1 MFKEFIKYAVPA
13 VFAMF
18 ISSMYVIVD
27 GIFVG
32 QGVGA
37 LALGAV
43 NLVMPISILFF
54 GIASMFA
61 VGGGT
66 LISES
71 FGNGNI
77 KKGISIF
84 RETLLF
90 LLILSLVLSF
100 TFFIFSKQIIMFLG
114 ASDTILEL
122 GNTYLKYYVAF
133 CIPNIIGISLS
144 SFIRNDGNPKLAMIA
159 TVSGACLNIALD
171 YIFIFIFKW
180 GIKGAAIATG
190 LGQILTVLV
199 ILLHFL
205 FKKGHLSFGKSRI
218 YKENIFNF
226 IRIGFPSFFME
237 ITFSIIIF
245 CMNLAILKIGNEN
258 QMASFGIINYLT
270 TIVYMLL
277 LGLSFGVQPLFSF
290 NHGAKNYEKVSKFY
304 KFTMMAALTIN
315 LFYFII
321 LYIWGNKIIGFFTND
336 ISIINETYIGLTIFN
351 LAFFVIGINVI
362 QSGYYQAINN
372 PEKSNIISI
381 FRSIV
386 FFPVVLFI
394 SSKSLGLNGIWLSTL
409 FSEILCLITWN
420 IIFKKEVKNY
430 IKKVFLF
437 STN

>member
-1 MFKEFIKYAVPA
+1 MFKEFINYAIPS

-18 ISSMYVIVD
+18 VSSLYVIID

-32 QGVGA
+32 RGVGS

-90 LLILSLVLSF
+90 LFILSFILSG
-100 TFFIFSKQIIMFLG
+100 TFFFFSKEIITFLG
-114 ASDTILEL
+114 ASESILDL
-122 GNTYLKYYVAF
+122 ANTYLKYYVIF

-144 SFIRNDGNPKLAMIA
+144 SFIRNDNNPKLAMIA
-159 TVSGACLNIALD
+159 TVSGAALNIILD
-171 YIFIFIFKW
+171 YVFIFIFEW

-205 FKKGHLSFGKSRI
+205 LKKGHLSFGKSRLH
-218 YKENIFNF
+218 KENILNF

-237 ITFSIIIF
+237 ITFSIIVF
-245 CMNLAILKIGNEN
+245 CMNIAILKIGNEN

-290 NHGAKNYEKVSKFY
+290 NHGANNSEKVQKFY
-304 KFTMMAALTIN
+304 NFTIWSS
-315 LFYFII
+315 LFVNCIYFAITYFFGHEIIGLFTKETII
-321 LYIWGNKIIGFFTND
+321 LQ
-336 ISIINETYIGLTIFN
+336 ETYIGLFLFN
-351 LAFFVIGINVI
+351 ISFFIIGINVI
-362 QSGYYQAINN
+362 QSGYYQAIND
-372 PEKSNIISI
+372 PGKSNIIS
-381 FRSIV
+381 FLRSFV
-386 FFPVVLFI
+386 FFPITLFVL
-394 SSKSLGLNGIWLSTL
+394 SKIWGLNGIWLSTL
-409 FSEILCLITWN
+409 FSETLVFFTWKIVFN
-420 IIFKKEVKNY
+420 KNY
-430 IKKVFLF
+430 NFTFIAEK
-437 STN
+437 NN

>member
-1 MFKEFIKYAVPA
+1 MFKEFIKYAVPS

-61 VGGGT
+61 VGGGA

-84 RETLLF
+84 REIFIF
-90 LLILSLVLSF
+90 LLILSFILSLV
-100 TFFIFSKQIIMFLG
+100 FFIFSKQIVIFLG
-114 ASDTILEL
+114 ASDKILEL
-122 GNTYLKYYVAF
+122 ADIYLKYYVAF

-144 SFIRNDGNPKLAMIA
+144 SFIRNDGNPKLAMVGTIC
-159 TVSGACLNIALD
+159 GACLNIFLD

-190 LGQILTVLV
+190 LGQIFTVLV

-205 FKKGHLSFGKSRI
+205 LKKGHLSFGKSKI

-245 CMNLAILKIGNEN
+245 CMNFAILKIGNES

-270 TIVYMLL
+270 TIIYMLL
-277 LGLSFGVQPLFSF
+277 LGLSFGIQPLFSF
-290 NHGAKNYEKVSKFY
+290 NHGAKNYVKVSKFY
-304 KFTMMAALTIN
+304 KFTMLGSFSIN
-315 LFYFII
+315 LVYFII
-321 LYIWGNKIIGFFTND
+321 LYIWGNKVIGFFTND
-336 ISIINETYIGLTIFN
+336 IFLIKETYIGLIIFN
-351 LAFFVIGINVI
+351 FAFFVIGINVI
-362 QSGYYQAINN
+362 QSGYYQSINE
-372 PEKSNIISI
+372 PQKSNIISI

-386 FFPVVLFI
+386 FFPVVLLI
-394 SSKSLGLNGIWLSTL
+394 SSKYLGLNGIWLSTL
-409 FSEILCLITWN
+409 FSEILCFITWSFL
-420 IIFKKEVKNY
+420 FKKNRK
-430 IKKVFLF
+430 IKVASF
-437 STN
+437 

>member
-1 MFKEFIKYAVPA
+1 MFKEFISYAIPS

-18 ISSMYVIVD
+18 VSSLYVIID

-32 QGVGA
+32 RGVGS

-77 KKGISIF
+77 KKGTSIF

-90 LLILSLVLSF
+90 LFILSFILSG
-100 TFFIFSKQIIMFLG
+100 TFFLFSKEIITFLG
-114 ASDTILEL
+114 ASESILDL
-122 GNTYLKYYVAF
+122 ANTYLKYYVIF

-144 SFIRNDGNPKLAMIA
+144 SFIRNDNNPKLAMIA
-159 TVSGACLNIALD
+159 TVSGAALNIILD
-171 YIFIFIFKW
+171 YVFIFIFEW

-205 FKKGHLSFGKSRI
+205 LKKGHLSFGKSRLH
-218 YKENIFNF
+218 KENILNF

-237 ITFSIIIF
+237 ITFSIIVF
-245 CMNLAILKIGNEN
+245 CMNIAILKIGNEN

-290 NHGAKNYEKVSKFY
+290 NHGANNSEKVQKFY
-304 KFTMMAALTIN
+304 NFTIWSS
-315 LFYFII
+315 LFVNCIYFVITYFFGHEIIGLFSKETII
-321 LYIWGNKIIGFFTND
+321 LQ
-336 ISIINETYIGLTIFN
+336 ETYIGLFLFN
-351 LAFFVIGINVI
+351 ISFFIIGINVI
-362 QSGYYQAINN
+362 QSGYYQAIND
-372 PEKSNIISI
+372 PGKSNIIS
-381 FRSIV
+381 FLRSFV
-386 FFPVVLFI
+386 FFPITLFVL
-394 SSKSLGLNGIWLSTL
+394 SKIWGLNGIWLSTL
-409 FSEILCLITWN
+409 FSETLVFFTWKIVFN
-420 IIFKKEVKNY
+420 KNY
-430 IKKVFLF
+430 NFTFIAEK
-437 STN
+437 NN

>member
-90 LLILSLVLSF
+90 LLILSLILSF

-226 IRIGFPSFFME
+226 VRIGFPSFFME

-290 NHGAKNYEKVSKFY
+290 NHGAKNHEKVSKFY
-304 KFTMMAALTIN
+304 KFTMMAAFSIN

-321 LYIWGNKIIGFFTND
+321 LYVWGNKIIGFFTND
-336 ISIINETYIGLTIFN
+336 IFIINETYIGLTIFN
-351 LAFFVIGINVI
+351 LAFFVIGVNVI
-362 QSGYYQAINN
+362 QSGYYQAINT

-386 FFPVVLFI
+386 FFPIVLFI
-394 SSKSLGLNGIWLSTL
+394 SSKSLGLKGVWLSTL
-409 FSEILCLITWN
+409 FSEILCLVAWN
-420 IIFKKEVKNY
+420 LLLRKDLKIY
-430 IKKVFLF
+430 LKKVFLF

>member
-1 MFKEFIKYAVPA
+1 MFKEFISYAIPS

-18 ISSMYVIVD
+18 VSSLYVIID

-32 QGVGA
+32 RGVGS

-90 LLILSLVLSF
+90 LFILSFILSG
-100 TFFIFSKQIIMFLG
+100 TFFLFSKEIITFLG
-114 ASDTILEL
+114 ASESILDL
-122 GNTYLKYYVAF
+122 ANTYLKYYVIF

-144 SFIRNDGNPKLAMIA
+144 SFIRNDNNPKLAMIA
-159 TVSGACLNIALD
+159 TVSGAALNIILD
-171 YIFIFIFKW
+171 YVFIFIFEW

-205 FKKGHLSFGKSRI
+205 LKKGHLSFGKSRLH
-218 YKENIFNF
+218 KENILNF

-237 ITFSIIIF
+237 ITFSII
-245 CMNLAILKIGNEN
+245 
-258 QMASFGIINYLT
+258 
-270 TIVYMLL
+270 V
-277 LGLSFGVQPLFSF
+277 
-290 NHGAKNYEKVSKFY
+290 
-304 KFTMMAALTIN
+304 
-315 LFYFII
+315 
-321 LYIWGNKIIGFFTND
+321 
-336 ISIINETYIGLTIFN
+336 
-351 LAFFVIGINVI
+351 
-362 QSGYYQAINN
+362 
-372 PEKSNIISI
+372 
-381 FRSIV
+381 
-386 FFPVVLFI
+386 
-394 SSKSLGLNGIWLSTL
+394 
-409 FSEILCLITWN
+409 
-420 IIFKKEVKNY
+420 
-430 IKKVFLF
+430 
-437 STN
+437 

>member
-277 LGLSFGVQPLFSF
+277 LGLS
-290 NHGAKNYEKVSKFY
+290 
-304 KFTMMAALTIN
+304 
-315 LFYFII
+315 
-321 LYIWGNKIIGFFTND
+321 
-336 ISIINETYIGLTIFN
+336 
-351 LAFFVIGINVI
+351 
-362 QSGYYQAINN
+362 
-372 PEKSNIISI
+372 
-381 FRSIV
+381 
-386 FFPVVLFI
+386 
-394 SSKSLGLNGIWLSTL
+394 
-409 FSEILCLITWN
+409 
-420 IIFKKEVKNY
+420 
-430 IKKVFLF
+430 
-437 STN
+437 

>member
-1 MFKEFIKYAVPA
+1 MFKEFISYAIPS

-18 ISSMYVIVD
+18 VSSLYVIID

-32 QGVGA
+32 RGVGS

-90 LLILSLVLSF
+90 LFILSFILSG
-100 TFFIFSKQIIMFLG
+100 TFFLFSKEIITFLG
-114 ASDTILEL
+114 ASESILDL
-122 GNTYLKYYVAF
+122 ANTYLKYYVIF

-144 SFIRNDGNPKLAMIA
+144 SFIRNDNNPKLAMIA
-159 TVSGACLNIALD
+159 TVSGAALNIILD
-171 YIFIFIFKW
+171 YVFIFIFEW

-205 FKKGHLSFGKSRI
+205 LKKGHLSFGKSRLH
-218 YKENIFNF
+218 KENILNF

-237 ITFSIIIF
+237 ITFSIIVF
-245 CMNLAILKIGNEN
+245 CMNIAILKIGNEN

-277 LGLSFGVQPLFSF
+277 LGLSFGIQPLFSF
-290 NHGAKNYEKVSKFY
+290 NHGANNSEKVQKFY
-304 KFTMMAALTIN
+304 NFTIWSSLFIN
-315 LFYFII
+315 CVYFITT
-321 LYIWGNKIIGFFTND
+321 YFFGHEIIGLFSKET
-336 ISIINETYIGLTIFN
+336 IILKETYIGLFLFN
-351 LAFFVIGINVI
+351 ISFFIIGINVI
-362 QSGYYQAINN
+362 QSGYYQAIND
-372 PEKSNIISI
+372 PGKSNIIS
-381 FRSIV
+381 FLRSLV
-386 FFPVVLFI
+386 FFPITLFVL
-394 SSKSLGLNGIWLSTL
+394 SKIWGLNGIWLSTL
-409 FSEILCLITWN
+409 FSETLVFFTWKILFN
-420 IIFKKEVKNY
+420 KNY
-430 IKKVFLF
+430 NF
-437 STN
+437 SFISSNNS

>member
-315 LFYFII
+315 LVHFII

-409 FSEILCLITWN
+409 FSEILCL
-420 IIFKKEVKNY
+420 
-430 IKKVFLF
+430 
-437 STN
+437 